1 MLRKWL
7 LLTAVVA
14 ATAVGGAGL
23 TMALFTDTAD
33 VASGQLVAGTLQ
45 IEGNRVDE
53 TLPGPIFY
61 ISNTEDGAS
70 PVGPGARET
79 GLWAP
84 GDQQT
89 REWQIENVGT
99 LDARLTTIKATEQEI
114 DSIKGPNGESLAD
127 VLQVYV
133 RDVHE
138 NLLASGTLASFY
150 EGKKITPPVI
160 LEPTDNVDLYITV
173 ELPLDTGNEYQGL
186 KTVVTFTAY
195 AEQVKNNP

>member
-7 LLTAVVA
+7 LVASIVAV
-14 ATAVGGAGL
+14 TAVGGAGF
-23 TMALFTDTAD
+23 TMALFTDAAD
-33 VASGQLVAGTLQ
+33 VGSDQLVAGTLR

-53 TLPGPIFY
+53 TLEGPIFY
-61 ISNTEDGAS
+61 VSNTGDGAS
-70 PVGPGARET
+70 PVGPGGRET

-84 GDQQT
+84 GDSHV

-99 LDARLTTIKATEQEI
+99 LDARLKEIKATETEAI
-114 DSIKGPNGESLAD
+114 LGPNGENLAD
-127 VLQVYV
+127 VLQVTI
-133 RDVHE
+133 RDVHDNE
-138 NLLASGTLASFY
+138 LASGTLASFY
-150 EGKKITPPVI
+150 AGQALTPPIV

-173 ELPLDTGNEYQGL
+173 ELPLGTGNEYQGL